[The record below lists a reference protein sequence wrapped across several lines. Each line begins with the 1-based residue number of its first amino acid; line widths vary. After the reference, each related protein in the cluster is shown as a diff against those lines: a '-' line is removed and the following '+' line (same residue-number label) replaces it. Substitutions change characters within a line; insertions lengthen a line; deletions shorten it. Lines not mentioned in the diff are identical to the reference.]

1 MKKNYSTEI
10 RETYG
15 NKYLKVFF
23 ANSDEAASV
32 QKALKICN
40 SIKNVNVTHSDSC
53 AHKGD
58 TLTIY
63 PKPMFTIEEVEK
75 ETIKTLDSFFQHM
88 VIVPEQIVSTP
99 VFKSIKASIKEVLC
113 QAINTIYVCVAW
125 FTDDELLAILES
137 KRQAGV
143 DVKVITYNDGI
154 NGKHGVEFGEINH
167 KAIKADRGGIMH
179 RKYCVI
185 DNHIVISGSYNWT
198 DNAAERNDENILIVQ
213 DWETANQSTR
223 EFLDT
228 WSKHD

>member
-99 VFKSIKASIKEVLC
+99 VFKSIKASIKEVL
-113 QAINTIYVCVAW
+113 
-125 FTDDELLAILES
+125 
-137 KRQAGV
+137 
-143 DVKVITYNDGI
+143 VKPSIRFMSALHGLPTTNYWLFSSPND
-154 NGKHGVEFGEINH
+154 KLVL
-167 KAIKADRGGIMH
+167 M
-179 RKYCVI
+179 
-185 DNHIVISGSYNWT
+185 
-198 DNAAERNDENILIVQ
+198 
-213 DWETANQSTR
+213 
-223 EFLDT
+223 
-228 WSKHD
+228 